1 MTTRVRRVENCV
13 LVRVVLA
20 LLASLCLACGVE
32 AEIAAEPEVLLEV
45 RVTASGMW
53 ELDGGA
59 WLPAPPSP
67 ESPAA
72 GFWAALRVRAM
83 ERRRP
88 AYDGAPESFT
98 FSACRLRLTIDPQAR
113 MESALALLDSSENYR
128 WLDTTL
134 ACADPAVPTLNFASS
149 TNIGIDHFPW
159 RVLPGYLIAHV
170 APGNGDVSW
179 SLLEEPMD
187 EQAVSLD
194 EVDWA
199 RASAVVADR
208 RGHGGRLN
216 LWIHVP
222 PTMAWR
228 EFAPHLQRALALEP
242 AWVEFEP

>member
-1 MTTRVRRVENCV
+1 M
-13 LVRVVLA
+13 LLRVVLA
-20 LLASLCLACGVE
+20 LLASLCFACGGE
-32 AEIAAEPEVLLEV
+32 AELAVQAEVLVDV

-53 ELDGGA
+53 ELDGGT
-59 WLPAPPSP
+59 WLPAAPSP
-67 ESPAA
+67 ESTAA
-72 GFWAALRVRAM
+72 GFWAALRARAM

-88 AYDGAPESFT
+88 AYDGAPESAS
-98 FSACRLRLTIDPQAR
+98 FSACRLRVTLDPQAR

-134 ACADPAVPTLNFASS
+134 TCADPAVPTLNFASS
-149 TNIGIDHFPW
+149 TNIGIDHFPR
-159 RVLPGYLIAHV
+159 RVLPGYLIARV
-170 APGNGDVSW
+170 AQGNGDVSW
-179 SLLEEPMD
+179 SLLEEPRD
-187 EQAVSLD
+187 EQAASLD
-194 EVDWA
+194 EVDWE
-199 RASAVVADR
+199 RASAVVRSR

>member
-1 MTTRVRRVENCV
+1 M
-13 LVRVVLA
+13 LFRVVLA
-20 LLASLCLACGVE
+20 LLASLCLACGGE
-32 AEIAAEPEVLLEV
+32 AEIAAEAEVLVDV

-67 ESPAA
+67 ESTAA

-88 AYDGAPESFT
+88 AYDGAPESVT
-98 FSACRLRLTIDPQAR
+98 FSACRLRVTIDPQAR

-149 TNIGIDHFPW
+149 TNIGIDHFPR
-159 RVLPGYLIAHV
+159 RVLPGYLIARV
-170 APGNGDVSW
+170 AQGNGDVSW
-179 SLLEEPMD
+179 SLLEEPRD

-194 EVDWA
+194 EVDWE
-199 RASAVVADR
+199 RASAVVRSR

-216 LWIHVP
+216 LWVRVP
-222 PTMAWR
+222 PTMSWR
-228 EFAPHLQRALALEP
+228 EFAPHLQRALELQPE
-242 AWVEFEP
+242 WMEFGH